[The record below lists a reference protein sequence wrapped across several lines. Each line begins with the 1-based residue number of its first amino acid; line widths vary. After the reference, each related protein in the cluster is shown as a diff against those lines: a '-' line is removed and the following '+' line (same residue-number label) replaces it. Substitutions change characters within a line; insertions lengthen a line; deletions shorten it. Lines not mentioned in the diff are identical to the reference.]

1 MSSVVVQ
8 NPVNTTV
15 CQGDNATFT
24 CVVLISSGILSTPGW
39 SRNGVGVGVTDMRQA
54 ITSDLMSG
62 GTAPVNISSTITVSN
77 VTVLDDNGALYQC
90 GLRPDISNSATLN
103 VVVGKCAYVTFNV
116 ALMTY
121 KYCDN
126 L

>member
-1 MSSVVVQ
+1 MSSVVIQ
-8 NPVNTTV
+8 NPINTTV
-15 CQGDNATFT
+15 CQGDSATLT
-24 CVVLISSGILSTPGW
+24 CVVLISSGFLSTPGW
-39 SRNGVGVGVTDMRQA
+39 NRNGAVVVATAMRHT
-54 ITSDLMSG
+54 ITSDLMDDAA
-62 GTAPVNISSTITVSN
+62 APVNISSTVTVSN

-90 GLRPDISNSATLN
+90 GLGSAISNSATLN